1 MAEIFCKICGG
12 LVEVQEGITSGECPH
27 CGTQTTFPKADD
39 PIREKLYNRAE
50 QYRQTGDFDKAISI
64 YESIL
69 DDDKSDPEAH
79 WGIALSRFG
88 ITYKED
94 AATHEWLPVCSQKR
108 SRKKFTDDP
117 AYIAALKFSDGAA
130 AYEIYAKEGARIE
143 LCTTPSS
150 EHLSKTACAKTD
162 KYSAKQK
169 VVFGGSVLAVTVLI
183 ILYFCLWFHPVKFNK
198 NGDTLL
204 RFPAER
210 GDTVYEIPEHVTTI
224 ASGAFKD
231 CLNLQEII
239 IPENVT
245 RIGDDAFEGC
255 INLKVVKITT
265 RYTDLLHKLP
275 KEYSYMDVVIADGVK
290 EIREMPYNLIS
301 VSIPDSVTNIAE
313 TAFDGCLN
321 LEDIKITTSHHRLLK
336 YLPNNV
342 RVEVI
347 IPYVK
352 EIGFFAF
359 HDCKNLTSVTIPDSV
374 TEISQLAFHDCK
386 NLTSVTIGNGVT
398 KIEDRAFDGCKRL
411 KEVSI
416 PKVCQYDYT
425 SFPTGCKVIRREK

>member
-1 MAEIFCKICGG
+1 MVAIQCKMCGG
-12 LVEVQEGITSGECPH
+12 MVKLPPGITSGECPY
-27 CGTQTTFPKADD
+27 CGTLTTFPKVDD

-50 QYRQTGDFDKAISI
+50 QYRQTGDFDRAIAI
-64 YESIL
+64 YESIS

-94 AATHEWLPVCSQKR
+94 AATHEWLPVCSRKR
-108 SRKKFTDDP
+108 NRKKFTDDP

-210 GDTVYEIPEHVTTI
+210 GDTVYEIPDHVTTI
-224 ASGAFKD
+224 APRAFKN

-255 INLKVVKITT
+255 INLKVIKITT
-265 RYTDLLHKLP
+265 PHPYLLDKLP
-275 KEYSYMDVVIADGVK
+275 KEYSYVD
-290 EIREMPYNLIS
+290 IS
-301 VSIPDSVTNIAE
+301 LTIPRGTQKLH
-313 TAFDGCLN
+313 AFEYC
-321 LEDIKITTSHHRLLK
+321 E
-336 YLPNNV
+336 
-342 RVEVI
+342 
-347 IPYVK
+347 
-352 EIGFFAF
+352 
-359 HDCKNLTSVTIPDSV
+359 NLTSVTIPNSV
-374 TEISQLAFHDCK
+374 TEIGESAFRGCE
-386 NLTSVTIGNGVT
+386 NLTSITIPNSVTYIGGY
-398 KIEDRAFDGCKRL
+398 AFSGCESL

-416 PKVCQYDYT
+416 PAGCEYYSTVSP
-425 SFPTGCKVIRREK
+425 SFPNGCKVIKREK